1 MVFGVL
7 VISAS
12 YSMREMLARYLSSDN
27 FSVYTAESAA
37 MAVPLLEQLKIHA
50 VITELDLKE
59 ASGLDLL
66 LWLNHKAPEIH
77 PIFLCDVEDSD
88 LMQVLR
94 NLRAAVFQRAN
105 LNLMLLRQ
113 LLLNMREHGRGVTY
127 AFEQVNL
134 SEMVHMASQ
143 GGHARHVYV
152 TSPESGQEG
161 LMCFNNNKVQHAIYG
176 ELAGEDAFY
185 DIMQMKRGMFQ
196 ETPIVQGNYYSIQ
209 SNLDKL
215 LTISAMRT
223 DQQEHRRN
231 NQMDGEDSATTCCTV
246 LSEDLNLAQYFMDHY
261 GEADLDLIYAERV
274 EEAIAQ
280 IKTKTDLLIVDLD
293 LPELDLFDVLEQM
306 KQEAVAVDIIL
317 MGSTLDPDIS
327 RYLSYP
333 QVTRFFLKPNQFR
346 EIGELVSYT
355 YLSQQFRGKLLNLS
369 LFNVI
374 QTFSYFRQPRLLEAT
389 DFFSGKTGQLFMAN
403 GLLQHA
409 RFGEKVGRD
418 ALKDM
423 LGIRYGIFRQ
433 ETYWEPLQNSLKI
446 DLPRLMLY
454 LTRFLE
460 DEQKQKMLP
469 REILLQNGTMI
480 TMQAERI
487 SYLLA
492 MSHQQSKGKQLRY
505 GKSAV

>member
-37 MAVPLLEQLKIHA
+37 MAVPLLDQLKIHA
-50 VITELDLKE
+50 VISELDLKE

-66 LWLNHKAPEIH
+66 LWLNHKYPEIH
-77 PIFLCDVEDSD
+77 PIFLCDLNDSD
-88 LMQVLR
+88 LMKVLR
-94 NLRAAVFQRAN
+94 EQRAAVFQRSN

-113 LLLNMREHGRGVTY
+113 LLLNMSESGRGVTY
-127 AFEQVNL
+127 AFEQINL
-134 SEMVHMASQ
+134 SEMVHMASHAGQ
-143 GGHARHVYV
+143 ARHVYI
-152 TSPESGQEG
+152 TNPESAKEG
-161 LMCFNNNKVQHAIYG
+161 LMCFSHNKVQHSIFG
-176 ELAGEDAFY
+176 KLAGEDAFY
-185 DIMQMKRGMFQ
+185 EIMQMKRGMFE
-196 ETPIVQGNYYSIQ
+196 ETPMIQGNYYSID
-209 SNLDKL
+209 SSLDKL
-215 LTISAMRT
+215 LTISAMRS
-223 DQQEHRRN
+223 DQKEMQRQSEQDEN
-231 NQMDGEDSATTCCTV
+231 EAATTCCTV

-261 GEADLDLIYAERV
+261 EDADLDLIYAERA

-293 LPELDLFDVLEQM
+293 LPDLDLFELLEKM

-317 MGSTLDPDIS
+317 MGSELEPDIS

-333 QVTRFFLKPNQFR
+333 QVTRFFLKPHQFK
-346 EIGELVSYT
+346 EIGELVSYN

-374 QTFSYFRQPRLLEAT
+374 QTFAYFRQSRLLEAT
-389 DFFSGKTGQLFMAN
+389 DFFSGETGQLFMSN

-409 RFGEKVGRD
+409 RFGKKTGRD
-418 ALKDM
+418 ALKEM

-433 ETYWEPLQNSLKI
+433 ETYWEPMKNSLKI

-460 DEQKQKMLP
+460 EEKPQPLP
-469 REILLQNGTMI
+469 REMLLQNGTMI
-480 TMQAERI
+480 SLQAERI

-492 MSHQQSKGKQLRY
+492 VSHQESRGKRLRY
-505 GKSAV
+505 GKSAI